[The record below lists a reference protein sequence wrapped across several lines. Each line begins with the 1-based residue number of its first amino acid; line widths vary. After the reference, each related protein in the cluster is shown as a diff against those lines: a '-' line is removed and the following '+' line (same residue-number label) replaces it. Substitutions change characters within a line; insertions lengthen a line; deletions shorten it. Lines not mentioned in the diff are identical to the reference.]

1 RRAAGAR
8 AIDEAYRAV
17 ARLEQITDVA
27 LSDLPTEDLLATLIE
42 RVCDSLDADA
52 GVLLMVTPGRDELEV
67 RATAGIAVDVPIGSR
82 IAQHEGLSGIVAARS
97 AVVEVSEV
105 GPETFAVPGLR
116 DRLASAAGAP
126 LLTDGLVT
134 GVLIIGS
141 TTPRRYDE

>member
-1 RRAAGAR
+1 LPALLAITWIVVAAIRFDQAHATGRGAPSFWATATLSVLALLYLLYAAIRRRAAGAR
-8 AIDEAYRAV
+8 AIDDAYRAV

-82 IAQHEGLSGIVAARS
+82 IAQNEGLS
-97 AVVEVSEV
+97 
-105 GPETFAVPGLR
+105 
-116 DRLASAAGAP
+116 
-126 LLTDGLVT
+126 
-134 GVLIIGS
+134 
-141 TTPRRYDE
+141 